1 MNQKKP
7 PVWEWIIAAIGL
19 ILVVGAIGTMFYRA
33 MTEESTPPMLAFSVV
48 SIEPVDSGF
57 LVSFSVANSGSQ
69 TAAGLTV
76 EGVLKSGEEN
86 AETSTATLTYAPA
99 NSIRHGGFFF
109 SKNPNYHVLQIRAL
123 GYEKP

>member
-1 MNQKKP
+1 MEQKKT
-7 PVWEWIIAAIGL
+7 PVWEWIIAGIGL

-33 MTEESTPPMLAFSVV
+33 ITEESTPPTLAFAVI
-48 SIEPVDSGF
+48 SIEPIDNGF
-57 LVSFSVANSGSQ
+57 LVKFSVANTGDQ

-76 EGVLKSGEEN
+76 EGILKSGEED

-99 NSIRHGGFFF
+99 NSVRHGGFFF
-109 SKNPNYHVLQIRAL
+109 TKNPHQYDLQIRGL